1 MPALRMSTRQP
12 HVGTGGSGLGEAIS
26 KELASKGARVIVSD
40 RGGGIRRGCAAENEL
55 GSSRVDEFPGVHQR
69 EWRLRES

>member
-1 MPALRMSTRQP
+1 MSSRGARAP
-12 HVGTGGSGLGEAIS
+12 HVDTTAARRYWGLRLGEAIS
-26 KELASKGARVIVSD
+26 KELASKSARVMVSD

-69 EWRLRES
+69 E